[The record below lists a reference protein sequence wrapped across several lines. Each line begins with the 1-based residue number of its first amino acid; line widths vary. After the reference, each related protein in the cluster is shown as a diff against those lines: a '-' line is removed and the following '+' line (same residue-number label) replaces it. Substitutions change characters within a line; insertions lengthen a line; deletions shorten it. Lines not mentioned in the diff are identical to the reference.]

1 MLHAVLC
8 YAPVGAAQAAKV
20 APKDPDLRKKLSEC
34 ERAVKRIRFEE
45 ALSTPVS
52 FLEERVLGTPA
63 MSPPLDSRIHCLL
76 LPRLPPSHTY
86 TPAVDAHPLTIPVVA
101 VAGF

>member
-1 MLHAVLC
+1 MLRCAVCCL
-8 YAPVGAAQAAKV
+8 ALQAAKV

-52 FLEERVLGTPA
+52 SSASVREGGGILVFRTG
-63 MSPPLDSRIHCLL
+63 
-76 LPRLPPSHTY
+76 
-86 TPAVDAHPLTIPVVA
+86 
-101 VAGF
+101 